1 MPNGQSSLYVRVV
14 LGAVM
19 LDLNIV
25 EKDMCPIGLAGHL
38 LVDKWVPI
46 IIRDIALFDRRG
58 FNELLKN
65 NREGISS
72 ASLASRLQYMVQLDL
87 LSVEKSDEHA
97 QKKLYFLTEAGIAFV
112 PILFQLASWT
122 AKFREPA
129 PDIVALTSPFHSA
142 EGDLKKK
149 LLDRLRQIHV
159 MKTIE
164 PTPLWWLADNL

>member
-1 MPNGQSSLYVRVV
+1 
-14 LGAVM
+14 M
-19 LDLNIV
+19 LDLKIV
-25 EKDMCPIGLAGHL
+25 EEEMCPIGLAGHL
-38 LVDKWVPI
+38 LIDKWIPI
-46 IIRDIALFDRRG
+46 IIRDIALFDQRS

-122 AKFREPA
+122 AKFREPS

>member
-1 MPNGQSSLYVRVV
+1 
-14 LGAVM
+14 M
-19 LDLNIV
+19 LDFNIV
-25 EKDMCPIGLAGHL
+25 EKNMCPIGLAAHL

-46 IIRDIALFDRRG
+46 ILRDIALFDRRS
-58 FNELLKN
+58 FNELMKN

-97 QKKLYFLTEAGIAFV
+97 QKKLYFLTEAGIVFV
-112 PILFQLASWT
+112 PILFHLASWT
-122 AKFREPA
+122 AQFRDPA

-164 PTPLWWLADNL
+164 PTPLWWLADKL

>member
-1 MPNGQSSLYVRVV
+1 
-14 LGAVM
+14 M
-19 LDLNIV
+19 LDFNIV
-25 EKDMCPIGLAGHL
+25 EKNMCPIGLAAHL
-38 LVDKWVPI
+38 IVDKWVPI
-46 IIRDIALFDRRG
+46 ILRDIALFDRRS
-58 FNELLKN
+58 FNELMKN

-112 PILFQLASWT
+112 PILFHLASWT
-122 AKFREPA
+122 AQFRDPA

-164 PTPLWWLADNL
+164 PTPLWWLADKL

>member
-1 MPNGQSSLYVRVV
+1 
-14 LGAVM
+14 M
-19 LDLNIV
+19 LDSKIV
-25 EKDMCPIGLAGHL
+25 EEEMCPIGLAGYL
-38 LVDKWVPI
+38 LGDKWIPVI
-46 IIRDIALFDRRG
+46 LRDIALFDRRG
-58 FNELLKN
+58 FNEILKN
-65 NREGISS
+65 SREGISS
-72 ASLASRLQYMVQLDL
+72 ATLTSRLQYMVQLNL
-87 LSVEKSDEHA
+87 LHVEKSDDHA

-112 PILFQLASWT
+112 PILFHLASWT
-122 AKFREPA
+122 AEFRNPA

>member
-1 MPNGQSSLYVRVV
+1 
-14 LGAVM
+14 
-19 LDLNIV
+19 
-25 EKDMCPIGLAGHL
+25 
-38 LVDKWVPI
+38 
-46 IIRDIALFDRRG
+46 
-58 FNELLKN
+58 
-65 NREGISS
+65 
-72 ASLASRLQYMVQLDL
+72 MVHLDL

-112 PILFQLASWT
+112 PILFHLASWT
-122 AKFREPA
+122 AEFRNPA

-164 PTPLWWLADNL
+164 PTPLWWLADKL

>member
-1 MPNGQSSLYVRVV
+1 
-14 LGAVM
+14 M

-38 LVDKWVPI
+38 IVDKWVPI
-46 IIRDIALFDRRG
+46 ILRDIALFDRRS
-58 FNELLKN
+58 FNELLQN

-112 PILFQLASWT
+112 PILFHLASWT
-122 AKFREPA
+122 YEFRDPA

-159 MKTIE
+159 LKTIE
-164 PTPLWWLADNL
+164 PTPLWWLADKL

>member
-1 MPNGQSSLYVRVV
+1 
-14 LGAVM
+14 M

-25 EKDMCPIGLAGHL
+25 EKDMCPIGLAAHL

-46 IIRDIALFDRRG
+46 VLRDIALFDRRG

-87 LSVEKSDEHA
+87 LHVEKSDEHA

-129 PDIVALTSPFHSA
+129 PDIVAFTSPFHSA